1 MSAVAAPPSPYKGL
15 APFDDSELDALL
27 FFGREREIEVI
38 VANLMASRLTVLYG
52 ASGVGKTSLL
62 QAGVAHRLRREQHA
76 VVVVFS
82 AWTGDAVA
90 NLLDAV
96 AAAAGNDAGA
106 ARRGGPL
113 ADVLAAW
120 TRRLDAELYI
130 VLDQFEEYFL
140 YHENERGPGTL
151 AEELPEALR
160 RAGLR
165 VNFLIGIREDSLASL
180 DAFKARIPN
189 LFGNSLRLDRLE
201 RSAAR
206 AAILGPLERYNELVP
221 AGDAVEAEP
230 ELVEAVLDEVAAG
243 RVDLGLSGR
252 GAVGEEDS
260 DRIEAPYLQLVLE
273 RLWEVETSR
282 GSSRLRMETLG
293 ELGGAAHIVEDHLER
308 AMAELSPQEKDAAAA
323 MYNHLVT
330 PSGMKIA
337 HRAGDLAGYASLG
350 EAETQHVLQRL
361 VEERIVRAA
370 EDGAEGQRYEI
381 FHDVLAEAVLA
392 WRTEHEA
399 ERKLEAER
407 EAAGRRHRRL
417 LVFAIGALG
426 LIAVL
431 SAIAVYAI
439 VQRGDA
445 RSQTRVARGREL
457 AARALT
463 TAPVDPEQAVRDA
476 LQAVGYER
484 SPAAANVL
492 RTTLRGLRV
501 KAVLPAGGKPVGDV
515 DFSPDGKLL
524 VVAGGDGVARIYRA
538 SDGTRL
544 RELRHG
550 SPLSAAVFSSDG
562 TKIAT
567 AGEGTAARLWDA
579 KTGRLLHVLPHGG
592 PVTSA
597 TFSRDG
603 DLLATTSEDKT
614 ARVWDVATG
623 HLLQQLDHP
632 GGVRSAS
639 FSGDGRLLVTVLV
652 PAAFDRTARVWDV
665 ATGALLHRLQQPDR
679 MRVARFAPT
688 GPLIVTAGLG
698 HIARVWD
705 ARSGLQVRPLV
716 GHSGG
721 ITDAEFSPSDRQIV
735 TASTDETAR
744 VWDTGTAGLVGV
756 LTNHQNFVLRA
767 VFSPDGESVATAS
780 SDRLARIFD
789 PNGTLRVTLVGHRES
804 VTDVA
809 FSSDGVSVATASAD
823 GTARLW
829 DRRPQP
835 DLVPLGHHT
844 AEIAALAFSQDGRR
858 IVSAGVDGTVR
869 IWRVGRPHHAVATLR
884 PTGRVTAVAISGD
897 GLRVATAAPDG
908 SVQVRDVS
916 SGRSVSVIRGAG
928 AARALALSRDGGR
941 LAIVGKDS
949 RAHMWE
955 VDPQRSLPTVGEHV
969 VAASFSADGGRL
981 VTAGSNAI
989 AQIWE
994 VRSGKPL
1001 APPLAGHTA
1010 DLTSAS
1016 FSRRHRRAGC
1026 SRHLGHADRTPTSCR
1041 QRARPAADGR
1051 GALAARLADRRG
1063 WLLRDRQDLRLPALR
1078 EHRRSRFGCP
1088 AAACAPSSLG
1098 GLVESARVVVENR
1111 ALGDK
1116 RSGDRPGHLVDEG
1129 ARGVR
1134 WRRGARRGQRSGAP
1148 ASGSPRRS
1156 RARA

>member
-1 MSAVAAPPSPYKGL
+1 VSTVAAPPSPYKGL

-76 VVVVFS
+76 IVVVFS

-96 AAAAGNDAGA
+96 EAAVGDGAGA
-106 ARRGGPL
+106 LRRGVPL

-120 TRRLDAELYI
+120 TRRLDAELYL

-201 RSAAR
+201 RRAAR

-221 AGDAVEAEP
+221 AGDGVEAEP

-282 GSSRLRMETLG
+282 GSHRLRLETLR

-308 AMAELSPQEKDAAAA
+308 AMAELSPEEKDAAAA

-330 PSGMKIA
+330 PSGTKIA
-337 HRAGDLAGYASLG
+337 HRAGDLAGYASID

-370 EDGAEGQRYEI
+370 EDGAEGPRYEI
-381 FHDVLAEAVLA
+381 FHDVLADAVLA

-407 EAAGRRHRRL
+407 ATAARRHRRL
-417 LVFAIGALG
+417 LEFAIGALV

-431 SAIAVYAI
+431 GAIAVYAL

-445 RSQTRVARGREL
+445 RSQAHRARGREL
-457 AARALT
+457 AAMALT
-463 TAPVDPEQAVRDA
+463 SAPVNPEQAVRDA
-476 LQAVGYER
+476 VQATRFER
-484 SPAAANVL
+484 SPAVANVL
-492 RTTLRGLRV
+492 RTTLLGMRV
-501 KAVLPAGGKPVGDV
+501 RAVLPAGGKPVGDV
-515 DFSPDGKLL
+515 DFSPDGKRL

-538 SDGTRL
+538 SDGKHL
-544 RELRHG
+544 RDLHHG
-550 SPLSAAVFSSDG
+550 SALSAAVFSPDG

-567 AGEGTAARLWDA
+567 AGDDSAARLWDA
-579 KTGRLLHVLPHGG
+579 RSGALLHLLRHGG

-603 DLLATTSEDKT
+603 RLLATTSDDKT
-614 ARVWDVATG
+614 ARVWDVSSG
-623 HLLQQLDHP
+623 RELQRLEHP

-639 FSGDGRLLVTVLV
+639 FSGDGKLLVTRLV
-652 PAAFDRTARVWDV
+652 PGAFDRTARVWDV
-665 ATGALLHRLQQPDR
+665 ATGTLLDRFSQPDY
-679 MRVARFAPT
+679 MRVARFEPT
-688 GPLIVTAGLG
+688 GPLLVTAGLG
-698 HIARVWD
+698 HLAQVWNARTGTLVNT
-705 ARSGLQVRPLV
+705 LV
-716 GHSGG
+716 GHESG
-721 ITDAEFSPSDRQIV
+721 ITDAEFSASDRQIV
-735 TASTDETAR
+735 TASSDETAR
-744 VWDTGTAGLVGV
+744 VWDTGTAALVGV
-756 LTNHQNFVLRA
+756 LTGHQNFVVRA
-767 VFSPDGESVATAS
+767 IFSPDGQWVATAS
-780 SDRLARIFD
+780 RDRGARIFD
-789 PNGTLRVTLVGHRES
+789 PIGTLRVTLVGHRDW

-809 FSSDGVSVATASAD
+809 FSSDGQSIATASAD

-829 DRRPQP
+829 DPRVQP
-835 DLVPLGHHT
+835 DLVRLGRQSGKV
-844 AEIAALAFSQDGRR
+844 AALAFSQDRR
-858 IVSAGVDGTVR
+858 RVVSAGQNGTVLV
-869 IWRVGRPHHAVATLR
+869 WRVGEPGHVLATLK
-884 PTGRVTAVAISGD
+884 PHGRVSAAAISGD
-897 GLRVATAAPDG
+897 GRRLATGAPDG

-916 SGRSVSVIRGAG
+916 NGRSVAVIRNGR
-928 AARALALSRDGGR
+928 AARSLALSLDGRR
-941 LAIVGKDS
+941 LAVTDANGHT
-949 RAHMWE
+949 HMWD
-955 VDPQRSLPTVGEHV
+955 VDGQKSLGTVGTRV
-969 VAASFSADGGRL
+969 LTASFSADGGRL
-981 VTAGSNAI
+981 VTGGSNAI
-989 AQIWE
+989 ARVWD
-994 VRSGKPL
+994 VKSGKPVT
-1001 APPLAGHTA
+1001 PPLEGHH
-1010 DLTSAS
+1010 DLITSAS
-1016 FSRRHRRAGC
+1016 FSH
-1026 SRHLGHADRTPTSCR
+1026 
-1041 QRARPAADGR
+1041 DGR
-1051 GALAARLADRRG
+1051 HVVTTSRDHDARVWDARTGRHVWTFSGSYAQLNGAAFSYDDRWVVTAG
-1063 WLLRDRQDLRLPALR
+1063 
-1078 EHRRSRFGCP
+1078 P
-1088 AAACAPSSLG
+1088 AAAGIWDMETGRRLIAVNGRDDHPLTAVALSPHGWQIAAGGLG
-1098 GLVESARVVVENR
+1098 GSVRTYDCRLCGNIDDLVSLARERLAN
-1111 ALGDK
+1111 L
-1116 RSGDRPGHLVDEG
+1116 
-1129 ARGVR
+1129 
-1134 WRRGARRGQRSGAP
+1134 RR
-1148 ASGSPRRS
+1148 
-1156 RARA
+1156 

>member
-62 QAGVAHRLRREQHA
+62 RAGVAHRLRREQNA

-96 AAAAGNDAGA
+96 QAAAGDNAGA
-106 ARRGGPL
+106 IRRGGPL

-140 YHENERGPGTL
+140 YHENELGPGTL

-206 AAILGPLERYNELVP
+206 AAILRPLERYNELVP
-221 AGDAVEAEP
+221 AGDGVEAQP

-282 GSSRLRMETLG
+282 GSSRLRLETLR

-308 AMAELSPQEKDAAAA
+308 AMAELSPEEKDAAAA

-330 PSGMKIA
+330 PSGSKIA
-337 HRAGDLAGYASLG
+337 HRAGDLAGYASIG
-350 EAETQHVLQRL
+350 EAETQRVLQRL

-370 EDGAEGQRYEI
+370 ENGAEGPRYEI

-407 EAAGRRHRRL
+407 AAAARRHRRL
-417 LVFAIGALG
+417 LVLAVGALG

-431 SAIAVYAI
+431 LAVAVYAI

-445 RSQTRVARGREL
+445 RSQTRIARGREL

-463 TAPVDPEQAVRDA
+463 TAAVDPEQAVRYA
-476 LQAVGYER
+476 LEAVPYER
-484 SPAAANVL
+484 SPAVEDVL

-515 DFSPDGKLL
+515 DFSPDGKRL
-524 VVAGGDGVARIYRA
+524 VVAGGDGVARIYRS
-538 SDGTRL
+538 SDGSRL
-544 RELRHG
+544 RELHDG
-550 SPLSAAVFSSDG
+550 SPLAAAVFSPDG

-567 AGEGTAARLWDA
+567 AGMEKDARLWDA
-579 KTGRLLHVLPHGG
+579 KTGRLLHVLPHDGA
-592 PVTSA
+592 VTSVE
-597 TFSRDG
+597 FSPG
-603 DLLATTSEDKT
+603 DRRLLATTSEDKT
-614 ARVWDVATG
+614 ARVWDVASG
-623 HLLQQLDHP
+623 RLLQRLDHP
-632 GGVRSAS
+632 GGVRSAL
-639 FSGDGRLLVTVLV
+639 FNGDGTLLVTTLV
-652 PAAFDRTARVWDV
+652 PASFDRTARVWDV
-665 ATGALLHRLQQPDR
+665 ASGTLLERLEQPDP
-679 MRVARFAPT
+679 MTSARFAPT
-688 GPLIVTAGLG
+688 GSLVVTTGKG
-698 HIARVWD
+698 KTARLWD
-705 ARSGLQVRPLV
+705 AGTGKLVHSLV
-716 GHSGG
+716 GHKSG
-721 ITDAEFSPSDRQIV
+721 ITDAAFSPTNREVI
-735 TASTDETAR
+735 TASLDETAR
-744 VWDTGTAGLVGV
+744 VWDTNTAALIGV
-756 LTNHQNFVLRA
+756 QTNHQNYVLRA
-767 VFSPDGESVATAS
+767 TFSPDGKTVATAS
-780 SDRLARIFD
+780 RDRLARIFD
-789 PNGTLRVTLVGHRES
+789 PNGTLKVTFVGHRDS
-804 VTDVA
+804 VTDIA
-809 FSSDGVSVATASAD
+809 FSSDGVSFATASTD

-835 DLVPLGHHT
+835 DLLSLGNQR
-844 AEIAALAFSQDGRR
+844 AEVAAVAFSQDGSRV
-858 IVSAGVDGTVR
+858 VSAGTNGTVR
-869 IWRVGRPHHAVATLR
+869 VWAVGRPHHPLATLR
-884 PTGRVTAVAISGD
+884 PASRVTAVTLSGD
-897 GLRVATAAPDG
+897 GRRVATAAPDG
-908 SVQVRDVS
+908 SVRIRDVS
-916 SGRSVSVIRGAG
+916 SGRSVSVLRDAG
-928 AARALALSRDGGR
+928 TVRALALSRDGRR
-941 LAIVGKDS
+941 LAVVGKDG
-949 RAHMWE
+949 RAHMWD
-955 VDPQRSLPTVGEHV
+955 VGSQKALQTVGEDV

-981 VTAGSNAI
+981 VTAGSDPPI
-989 AQIWE
+989 AQIWD
-994 VRSGKPL
+994 VRSGRPL
-1001 APPLAGHTA
+1001 AQPLVGHHA
-1010 DLTSAS
+1010 RLKSAS
-1016 FSRRHRRAGC
+1016 FS
-1026 SRHLGHADRTPTSCR
+1026 P
-1041 QRARPAADGR
+1041 DGR
-1051 GALAARLADRRG
+1051 YVVTTSFDHDARVWDARSGRLIWTLRGPYATVQAAAFSSDGRWVVTAG
-1063 WLLRDRQDLRLPALR
+1063 
-1078 EHRRSRFGCP
+1078 P
-1088 AAACAPSSLG
+1088 AAAGIWDLRTGRQFVAVNG
-1098 GLVESARVVVENR
+1098 H
-1111 ALGDK
+1111 
-1116 RSGDRPGHLVDEG
+1116 DRPLTAVALSPHG
-1129 ARGVR
+1129 
-1134 WRRGARRGQRSGAP
+1134 WRIAAGG
-1148 ASGSPRRS
+1148 ASGTVKTYDCRLCGNIDDLAAIARQRLAHLRR
-1156 RARA
+1156 